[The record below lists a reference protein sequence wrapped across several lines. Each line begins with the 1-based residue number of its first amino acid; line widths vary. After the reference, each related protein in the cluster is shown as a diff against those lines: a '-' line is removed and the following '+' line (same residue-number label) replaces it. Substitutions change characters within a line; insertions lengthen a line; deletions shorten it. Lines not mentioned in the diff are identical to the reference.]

1 MMFLW
6 TYKTSSQNSKMEPC
20 IRRMNRVVFVVA
32 SSPILLSAIIRTH
45 LKEYEYEK
53 PTTAARL
60 WESLYLDNVIMSLPD
75 VDLFISYL
83 STSKVHIVCCWN
95 GAMEIDDQL
104 LWPKNEMDKRPD
116 WKPSRFS
123 DGYGSM
129 AMMTLCLTCGKCWI
143 FWKGKRVLRG
153 VFFKSHHV
161 SLIQ

>member
-45 LKEYEYEK
+45 LKQYESEK

-60 WESLYLDNVIMSLPD
+60 RESLYLDNVIMSLPD

-116 WKPSRFS
+116 WKPSRFRDKQHCTES
-123 DGYGSM
+123 VGIDM
-129 AMMTLCLTCGKCWI
+129 EVWPWWLCIWLAASAGCSRKERE
-143 FWKGKRVLRG
+143 F
-153 VFFKSHHV
+153 
-161 SLIQ
+161 